1 MPSRWFRIA
10 YSHNAFVRFLDE
22 HGLSLDLLTVAQGT
36 RAMLAFFA
44 ESKPQHGE
52 MDVLEVSWGPTDG
65 RFEFRVTRRMR
76 RHDQPEAQLALVFV
90 FTPAERS
97 TLGSAPLNSW
107 QDVVGLEGYQ
117 AIRGARPTSRR
128 LVQS

>member
-1 MPSRWFRIA
+1 MR
-10 YSHNAFVRFLDE
+10 VLDE
-22 HGLSLDLLTVAQGT
+22 HGLSLDSLSVAQGT

-52 MDVLEVSWGPTDG
+52 VDVVEVSWGPTDG
-65 RFEFRVTRRMR
+65 TFEFRVTRRMR

-90 FTPAERS
+90 FTPAGRS
-97 TLGSAPLNSW
+97 TSGRAPLNSW
-107 QDVVGLEGYQ
+107 QDVVVLEGYQ

-128 LVQS
+128 LLQS